1 LKIRKIAY
9 PPWLA
14 ESRLFGETPSIN
26 VGSSMAGRTA
36 RYLFVAILALQ
47 AAICLPETASYTIQE
62 GDTLFSISRKQGV
75 PVDIL
80 CAFNGIADPGRVK
93 AGMQIRIPQA
103 YTVIKGDTLYGIAKS
118 FSLPLPDLLGLNNLS
133 ESSPIKTGE
142 RIFLPADAIADG
154 GRESVNSG
162 SGGRSES
169 TPAKAGSMVLP
180 HPGKYEPFQ
189 GKIPGLVFHGNQG
202 DTVVSVTS
210 GEVEWVAPYWG
221 WGKVVIIQGDDGLKF
236 IYAGNEELLVNVGDR
251 VKAGSEIAHL
261 GVSPQGGGARLYFSV
276 QAKTGQSVNPEK
288 LFSKS

>member
-1 LKIRKIAY
+1 M
-9 PPWLA
+9 
-14 ESRLFGETPSIN
+14 T
-26 VGSSMAGRTA
+26 GRTA
-36 RYLFVAILALQ
+36 RFLFVAILTLH
-47 AAICLPETASYTIQE
+47 AAICLAEAGSYTIQE
-62 GDTLFSISRKQGV
+62 GDTLFSISKRFGI
-75 PVDIL
+75 PVDVI
-80 CAFNGIADPGRVK
+80 CSFNRIADPGRVK
-93 AGMQIRIPQA
+93 AGMRVRLPQE
-103 YTVIKGDTLYGIAKS
+103 YTVVKGDTLYGIAKS
-118 FSLPLPDLLGLNNLS
+118 YSVSLSDLLGMNGLN
-133 ESSPIKTGE
+133 ESSPIKAGE
-142 RIFLPADAIADG
+142 RLFIPVVAIAG
-154 GRESVNSG
+154 GGQEIVHSG
-162 SGGRSES
+162 SGGISES
-169 TPAKAGSMVLP
+169 ASSKAGSMVLP

-261 GVSPQGGGARLYFSV
+261 GISPQGGGARLYFSV